1 MGSIR
6 RQVVF
11 CGGGRFRHFSNSVRL
26 LGEKSIQ
33 TAAKEFTMRFKFLGG
48 PAVVAGLCLAAVAMA
63 QPQGQPGQPGGR
75 GRGGPPGGGFGMFG
89 GGGFGTSR
97 LRLLQIDEIRKELE
111 LADEQVAAIR
121 TLDEELRAKYPTVGG
136 RGGPG
141 GPGAGGPGA
150 PGGDRGRRG
159 GNNNNEGALRTVP
172 TQWFFVTQEQQP
184 GQPGQGRGGRGGPQ
198 MTPEQIAE
206 MEKQRA
212 ERDKEANAKLADI
225 LLPHQV
231 KRLNEI
237 YIQQAGTAA
246 LLDDDVSKLLNVS
259 AAQKTKITEVRQQ
272 NQESFGAAMREMF
285 QGGGDRDAN
294 RTKMEELRKAND
306 AKVLAVLSA
315 DQQKKFEELKGKPF
329 AMPEGGGR
337 GGPGGGRGAP
347 GGRGGNNN

>member
-1 MGSIR
+1 
-6 RQVVF
+6 
-11 CGGGRFRHFSNSVRL
+11 
-26 LGEKSIQ
+26 
-33 TAAKEFTMRFKFLGG
+33 MRFKFLSSL
-48 PAVVAGLCLAAVAMA
+48 AIIAGLCFAAVAMA
-63 QPQGQPGQPGGR
+63 QQPQGQPGQRG
-75 GRGGPPGGGFGMFG
+75 GRGGPPGGGGPPFGMFG

-97 LRLLQIDEIRKELE
+97 LRLLQMDEIRKELE

-141 GPGAGGPGA
+141 GGA

-159 GNNNNEGALRTVP
+159 GNTNNEGALQTVP
-172 TQWFFVTQEQQP
+172 TQWYFVTQEQQP

-246 LLDDDVSKLLNVS
+246 LLDDEVAKLLNVS
-259 AAQKTKITEVRQQ
+259 PAQKTKITEVRQQ

-337 GGPGGGRGAP
+337 GGPGGGRGGP
-347 GGRGGNNN
+347 GGTRGRGGNNN

>member
-1 MGSIR
+1 
-6 RQVVF
+6 
-11 CGGGRFRHFSNSVRL
+11 
-26 LGEKSIQ
+26 
-33 TAAKEFTMRFKFLGG
+33 MRFKFLGSL
-48 PAVVAGLCLAAVAMA
+48 AIVAGLCFAAVAMA

-75 GRGGPPGGGFGMFG
+75 GRGGPPGGG
-89 GGGFGTSR
+89 GFGTSR
-97 LRLLQIDEIRKELE
+97 LRLLQMDEIRKELE
-111 LADEQVAAIR
+111 LADEQVAAIKE
-121 TLDEELRAKYPTVGG
+121 LDEELRAKYPTIGG

-141 GPGAGGPGA
+141 GGGPGA
-150 PGGDRGRRG
+150 PGGGRRG
-159 GNNNNEGALRTVP
+159 GTNNNEGALRTVP

-184 GQPGQGRGGRGGPQ
+184 AQPGQGRGGRGNFQPPS
-198 MTPEQIAE
+198 PEQMAE

-237 YIQQAGTAA
+237 YIQQVGTAA
-246 LLDDDVSKLLNVS
+246 LLDDDVSKMLNIS
-259 AAQKTKITEVRQQ
+259 PAQKTKITEVRQQ

-347 GGRGGNNN
+347 GGTRGRGGNNN